1 MTASPPPPV
10 ADERPRVVV
19 VGSGWRFLSGIS
31 YYTCRLSNA
40 LASADYQVGTILMR
54 QLLPT
59 RLYPGRGRVGR
70 QLSELSYDPSVQV
83 FDGVDWWGVPSLIR
97 AVRFLRS
104 FRPSVIVFQWW
115 TGTVLHSYLV
125 LCLVARLAGIK
136 VVVEFHEVQDTGE
149 AQHRWAAVYC
159 RKLIKPLLRRTDGV
173 VVHSRFDRVALR
185 ATYDLGD
192 VPDEVVLH
200 GPFDHHEHPPAHS
213 GSAPH
218 PGLAAHSGTAPR
230 PGPATHSGTAAR
242 GGSAPRPR
250 SAGEPCRLLF
260 FGTIRPYKGLEDLV
274 EAFGRLPSHYT
285 LTVVGETWEGWTLP
299 ASLIAES
306 PARDR
311 ITFVNRY
318 VADSEVDG
326 FFAAADVVVLPY
338 RRSSASGPLHI
349 AMSHGLPV
357 VVTAVGG
364 LVEAAEKYSGT
375 TFVSAGSVP
384 ALAEAITHASENV
397 GRRHT
402 DPSSWKESVAAFSR
416 LFARIGLT
424 SALPSGA
431 GPSHAERAAQDAEIT
446 ASSNQTVPLLSP
458 DLR

>member
-1 MTASPPPPV
+1 
-10 ADERPRVVV
+10 VVV

-40 LASADYQVGTILMR
+40 LAADYQVGTILMR

-70 QLSELSYDPSVQV
+70 QLSELSYDPSVHV
-83 FDGVDWWGVPSLIR
+83 FDGVDWWAVPSLIR
-97 AVRFLRS
+97 AARFLLS

-149 AQHRWAAVYC
+149 AQHRWAALYC

-200 GPFDHHEHPPAHS
+200 GPFDHHDAAAPP
-213 GSAPH
+213 
-218 PGLAAHSGTAPR
+218 
-230 PGPATHSGTAAR
+230 
-242 GGSAPRPR
+242 APRPR
-250 SAGEPCRLLF
+250 AAGAACRLLF

-274 EAFGRLPSHYT
+274 EAFGQLPSHYT

-306 PARDR
+306 AARDR

-326 FFAAADVVVLPY
+326 YFAAADVVVLPY

-375 TFVSAGSVP
+375 TFVAAGSAS
-384 ALAEAITHASENV
+384 ALAEAVISASANA

-402 DPSSWKESVAAFSR
+402 DPSSWEESVAAFSR

-424 SALPSGA
+424 SGLPAGA
-431 GPSHAERAAQDAEIT
+431 GPSHAERVAQDAEIT

>member
-1 MTASPPPPV
+1 MTASPPPPG

-40 LASADYQVGTILMR
+40 LAADYRVGTILMR

-70 QLSELSYDPSVQV
+70 QLSELSYDPSVHV

-97 AVRFLRS
+97 AARFLLS

-136 VVVEFHEVQDTGE
+136 VVIEFHEVQDTGE
-149 AQHRWAAVYC
+149 AQHRWAALYC

-200 GPFDHHEHPPAHS
+200 GPFDHHEHP
-213 GSAPH
+213 
-218 PGLAAHSGTAPR
+218 AAHSGAAPR
-230 PGPATHSGTAAR
+230 GGPAPH
-242 GGSAPRPR
+242 PR

-260 FGTIRPYKGLEDLV
+260 FGTIRPYKGLEDLI

-299 ASLIAES
+299 ATMIAES
-306 PARDR
+306 PAAAR

-318 VADSEVDG
+318 VTDSEVDG
-326 FFAAADVVVLPY
+326 FFAAADMVVLPY

-364 LVEAAEKYSGT
+364 LVEAAGKYSGT

-384 ALAEAITHASENV
+384 ALAEAITRASENV

-402 DPSSWKESVAAFSR
+402 DPSSWEESVAAFSR

-431 GPSHAERAAQDAEIT
+431 GPSPAERVAQDAEIT
-446 ASSNQTVPLLSP
+446 ASSNQTVPLLAP